1 MDHDVGSLDGA
12 RERTRI
18 SKVSVHGSD
27 VRSRSE
33 LMRQRL
39 PVIHQAEGVS
49 AGDQMTG
56 EQTAQVASGAGDQ
69 NGGELVHVSSMTES
83 AVFRTKR
90 LTGAA

>member
-1 MDHDVGSLDGA
+1 M
-12 RERTRI
+12 
-18 SKVSVHGSD
+18 
-27 VRSRSE
+27 
-33 LMRQRL
+33 
-39 PVIHQAEGVS
+39 IHQAEGVS